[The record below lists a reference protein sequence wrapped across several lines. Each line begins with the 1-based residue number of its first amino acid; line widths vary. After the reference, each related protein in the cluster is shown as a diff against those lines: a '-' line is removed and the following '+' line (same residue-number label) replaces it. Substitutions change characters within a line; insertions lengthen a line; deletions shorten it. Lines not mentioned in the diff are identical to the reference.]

1 MSDLL
6 DRPLAFVD
14 LETTGA
20 TATADRI
27 TEIGIVTLDGGVTWE
42 WSQLIN
48 PEQPIPP
55 FIQNL
60 TSISDAMVA
69 DAPTFA
75 ERAQEV
81 LERLEGHIF
90 IAHNARFD

>member
-27 TEIGIVTLDGGVTWE
+27 TEIGIVTLDGGVAWE

-60 TSISDAMVA
+60 TGSCILADFWVFGFWRSCSTRA
-69 DAPTFA
+69 DAVILLPFCSS
-75 ERAQEV
+75 
-81 LERLEGHIF
+81 
-90 IAHNARFD
+90 